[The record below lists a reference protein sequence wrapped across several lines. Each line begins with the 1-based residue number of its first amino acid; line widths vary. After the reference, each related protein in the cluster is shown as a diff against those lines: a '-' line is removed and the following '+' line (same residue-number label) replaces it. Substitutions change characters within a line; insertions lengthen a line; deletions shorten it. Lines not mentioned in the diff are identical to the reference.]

1 MASALSTLGLTDAFR
16 YFHPNVR
23 EFTRVPRGP
32 NVAHSQ
38 ASRRL
43 DRSMVSIT
51 SLQGTAPRTY
61 GAYHLPPSHPDL
73 APRLWDGTQYTTKPS
88 DHGAVVTKVAFSD
101 KPLPP
106 PRWTFNLKHLLDSA
120 TLEAMRAIILRRIAS
135 RGTSTACECMEGIRK
150 EVRAHLTN
158 LDAQRAAQDRRSESI
173 LRDQINDL
181 TYRLGEGLSPPP
193 GGRPTGP
200 LASILRAAQS
210 GAQANLD
217 RLLDRRAADW
227 LRQHGIEAQ
236 NEDRPTK
243 EFHQRLERS
252 EPERNIPVEEIKDNH
267 TGNTTSDQ
275 GEINTLATEHF
286 RQRFNQPYDDSTP
299 QVRAARDR
307 LLRNVKRL
315 PAAARSKLESDQI
328 ITTEHIQQTINS
340 LPLHKTPGEDGFPSD
355 WYRAFAKELSPLT
368 PPSCDICIW
377 SASSRSK

>member
-1 MASALSTLGLTDAFR
+1 
-16 YFHPNVR
+16 
-23 EFTRVPRGP
+23 
-32 NVAHSQ
+32 
-38 ASRRL
+38 
-43 DRSMVSIT
+43 
-51 SLQGTAPRTY
+51 
-61 GAYHLPPSHPDL
+61 
-73 APRLWDGTQYTTKPS
+73 
-88 DHGAVVTKVAFSD
+88 
-101 KPLPP
+101 
-106 PRWTFNLKHLLDSA
+106 
-120 TLEAMRAIILRRIAS
+120 
-135 RGTSTACECMEGIRK
+135 MEGIRK
-150 EVRAHLTN
+150 EIRVHLTN
-158 LDAQRAAQDRRSESI
+158 LDAQRAARDRLSESI

-200 LASILRAAQS
+200 LATILRTARS
-210 GAQANLD
+210 GAQTNLD
-217 RLLDRRAADW
+217 QLLDRRAADW

-307 LLRNVKRL
+307 LLRNAKRL

-328 ITTEHIQQTINS
+328 ITAEHIQQTINS

-355 WYRAFAKELSPLT
+355 WYRAFAKELSPLLRDMYLECEQQKQMT
-368 PPSCDICIW
+368 PLMR
-377 SASSRSK
+377 SAVTSLVYKNKGSRQDLSKYRPLTVTPTEYKILAKAMQLALTPCC